1 MDKTAIRL
9 AGAAVVAALAYAAT
23 LMGPNQRLGA
33 GILVGLPSF
42 ALMIISR
49 SHLGKSF
56 SVMPEAKALV
66 TTGLYAK
73 IQHPMYLFLD
83 LFLAA
88 IIVLLGMPILLV
100 VWGILVIVQVAQ
112 VRREEAVLAAAF
124 GADYEAYRSRTWL

>member
-23 LMGPNQRLGA
+23 LMGQNQRLVA

>member
-1 MDKTAIRL
+1 MDRTVIRL

-23 LMGPNQRLGA
+23 LMGENQRLVA

-56 SVMPEAKALV
+56 SVAPEAKALV